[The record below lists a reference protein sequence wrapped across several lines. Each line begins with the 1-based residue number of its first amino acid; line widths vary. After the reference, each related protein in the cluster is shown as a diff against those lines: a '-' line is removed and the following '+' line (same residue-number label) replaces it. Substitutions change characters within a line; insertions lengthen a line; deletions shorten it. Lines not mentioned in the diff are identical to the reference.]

1 MQISL
6 RGKATTKPGKVSG
19 ILPCRCNGGFTLLE
33 TIVVVVLVGI
43 LSGLALTRLTTD
55 SQTQH
60 LQRHL
65 TAFKQFYHAAK
76 DEALLTGKP
85 LRLRFIARQVVA
97 EKRQA
102 LQWQQLSLNR
112 QEALTFRGDFNLE
125 YLPNTPIMLL
135 PTGQSSPFQLI
146 LATRTEKYML
156 RGDAIGRLTEEK
168 P

>member
-6 RGKATTKPGKVSG
+6 RGQLTTKPREG
-19 ILPCRCNGGFTLLE
+19 IDFSSYRRNGGFTLLE
-33 TIVVVVLVGI
+33 TIVVVALIGI

-55 SQTQH
+55 GQEQH
-60 LQRHL
+60 LQQQL
-65 TAFKQFYHAAK
+65 LAFKQLYQAAR

-85 LRLRFIARQVVA
+85 LRLRIVARQVLA

-102 LQWQQLSLNR
+102 LQWQQLSLN
-112 QEALTFRGDFNLE
+112 QQNGLTFSTHFNLE
-125 YLPNTPIMLL
+125 HLPNTPITLL

-146 LATRTEKYML
+146 LTTNT
-156 RGDAIGRLTEEK
+156 GRYTLTGNAVGHLTEEK